1 MPTIRFPTVMKYY
14 IDNQTELSVEA
25 GTVTEAFQAVVTRYP
40 AIKFHLLDSEGK
52 LRRHFNVFINGV
64 HIREHNGMDTVLRP
78 DDKLLLMASAAGG

>member
-14 IDNQTELSVEA
+14 IENQSELSVDG
-25 GTVTEAFQAVVTRYP
+25 GTVSEVVAAVVTRYP
-40 AIKFHLLDSEGK
+40 ALHFHLLDSQGK
-52 LRRHFNVFINGV
+52 LRRHFNVFVNGE